1 MATQTTIQK
10 VELQPYQTDFQVD
23 LLNSLQAYMDSPKE
37 VTDYAS
43 YIADRPEL
51 LTQAENLAQSG
62 IGAYQPYLDQASDY
76 TSMAADYATQQA
88 DMSRLAGG
96 QFDPSGIDRFMNP
109 YEAMVLDPAL
119 QRIREE
125 QALSEQALRSQAMQS
140 GAFGGSRAALQQQAA
155 KRDFERDRMEM
166 IGKMKYQGFTT
177 ASDMAMQ
184 AFENEKQRQLGIAGL
199 LGQTGTQMGQAGVMS
214 AQLGDQA
221 QALGLQD
228 VSTLQQL
235 GKDQMMYNQGILDA
249 QLQTKQDQ
257 LNQPMKNLAF
267 GADIFAGQPT
277 TPTTF
282 TQQSVPTGSKKS
294 ELLGTGIALLGAA
307 RGIGNPFAYDRG
319 DR

>member
-10 VELQPYQTDFQVD
+10 VELQPHQTDFQVD
-23 LLNSLQAYMDSPKE
+23 LLKSLQTYMDSPKE
-37 VTDYAS
+37 IIDYAS

-51 LTQAENLAQSG
+51 LTQAEELAQAG

-76 TSMAADYATQQA
+76 TSMAADYAKQQA
-88 DMSRLAGG
+88 DVAKLAAG
-96 QFDPSGIDRFMNP
+96 QFDPSGIDKFMNP
-109 YEAMVLDPAL
+109 YEALVLDPAL
-119 QRIREE
+119 ERMREQ

-155 KRDFERDRMEM
+155 ARDFERDQMEM
-166 IGKMKYQGFTT
+166 IGKLKYQGFTT
-177 ASDMAMQ
+177 ASDMAMK
-184 AFENEKQRQLGIAGL
+184 AFEDEKQRQLGIAGL

-214 AQLGDQA
+214 AQLGEQA

-249 QLQTKQDQ
+249 QLQTKQDE
-257 LNQPMKNLAF
+257 LAQPMKDLAF

-277 TPTTF
+277 SPTTF

-294 ELLGTGIALLGAA
+294 ELLGTGIALLGAGRA
-307 RGIGNPFAYDRG
+307 IGNPFAYND
-319 DR
+319 

>member
-10 VELQPYQTDFQVD
+10 VELQPHQTDFQVD
-23 LLNSLQAYMDSPKE
+23 LLKSVDAYMDSPKE
-37 VTDYAS
+37 IIDYAS

-51 LTQAENLAQSG
+51 LTQAEELAQAG

-76 TSMAADYATQQA
+76 TSMAADYAKQQA
-88 DMSRLAGG
+88 DVAKLAAG
-96 QFDPSGIDRFMNP
+96 QFDPSSIDRFMNP

-119 QRIREE
+119 QRMREQ

-155 KRDFERDRMEM
+155 ARDFERDQMEM
-166 IGKMKYQGFTT
+166 IGKLKYQGFTT
-177 ASDMAMQ
+177 ASDMAMK
-184 AFENEKQRQLGIAGL
+184 AFEDEKQRQLGIAGL

-214 AQLGDQA
+214 AQLGEQA

-249 QLQTKQDQ
+249 QLQTKQDE
-257 LNQPMKNLAF
+257 LAQPMKDLAF

-294 ELLGTGIALLGAA
+294 ELLGTGIALLGAGRA
-307 RGIGNPFAYDRG
+307 IGNPFAYND
-319 DR
+319 